1 MTGAATPDHAE
12 GAALPLEA
20 AQTASA
26 VQPVLQVN
34 DLVVHFPAAGAGRGA
49 VVHAVDGISFT
60 VERGRSFGIVGES
73 GSGKSTAALAVMRLV
88 PATAGAVMLDGAD
101 FLALSG
107 RPLRQARRHI
117 QMIFQ
122 DPFSSLDPRRRAGDL
137 IAEPTRLLEGLP
149 RRAAA
154 ERVASLLAAV
164 GLPPDAASLFPHQFS
179 GGQRQRICIARALA
193 TQPELIVCDEAVS
206 ALDVA
211 IQAQILNLLKR
222 LQAERG
228 LAYIFI
234 SHDLGVVQY
243 VCDDVAVMYLGQIV
257 EQAPARVFFAQPQH
271 PYSWSL
277 VSAAVPAGAARDA
290 LRRRH
295 LVRGEPPSPIDLPPG
310 CRFAARCPFAT
321 ERCRM
326 EEPAL
331 RAVAPGHRAACH
343 RIGEIEPPVFD
354 ATTPVMVQPCEAAC

>member
-1 MTGAATPDHAE
+1 MTGAAMLARP
-12 GAALPLEA
+12 LPH
-20 AQTASA
+20 
-26 VQPVLQVN
+26 QPVLEVN
-34 DLVVHFPAAGAGRGA
+34 DLVVHFPAAGAARGA

-60 VERGRSFGIVGES
+60 VARGRSFGIVGES

-88 PATAGAVMLDGAD
+88 HATAGAVMLDGAD
-101 FLALSG
+101 FLALRG
-107 RPLRQARRHI
+107 KALRQARRHI

-122 DPFSSLDPRRRAGDL
+122 DPFSSLDPRRRAGEL
-137 IAEPTRLLEGLP
+137 IAEPIRLLEGLS
-149 RRAAA
+149 RHAAA
-154 ERVASLLAAV
+154 ERVATLLAAV
-164 GLPPDAASLFPHQFS
+164 GLPPDAAGLFPHQFS
-179 GGQRQRICIARALA
+179 GGQRQRVCIARALA

-211 IQAQILNLLKR
+211 IQAQILNLLKC
-222 LQAERG
+222 LQSERG

-257 EQAPARVFFAQPQH
+257 EQAPAPEFFARPRH

-277 VSAAVPAGAARDA
+277 ISAAVPAGASREA

-321 ERCRM
+321 DRCRT
-326 EEPAL
+326 EEPL
-331 RAVAPGHRAACH
+331 LHAVGPAHLAACH
-343 RIGEIEPPVFD
+343 RIGELEQPVFD
-354 ATTPVMVQPCEAAC
+354 TAVPALAQPCDAAC